1 LTTLAPSSLIKK
13 ETALIRFTVLGSS
26 SSANAILVESSDA
39 RILVDNGFTLK
50 KLTETL
56 NSIDM
61 KPEDIE
67 AVLVTHEHGD
77 HVKGVGVLARRT
89 KVPVYMTR
97 GCAHAARDRVGEI
110 PELRFFES
118 GETLAFGSLSAT
130 SFSVTHDAADPVNY
144 VFSAG
149 KARLGLATDFGHCSQ
164 LARARLRGV
173 HALIVESNY
182 CPHMLRTGKYPPQL
196 QQRIRGR
203 MGHLSNEDVQH
214 LLRDIRDESL
224 KLVVLSHISRDN
236 NRPEIALAL
245 AQEAVKGYD
254 VEVHVAPPDRATPTF
269 EVHP

>member
-1 LTTLAPSSLIKK
+1 M
-13 ETALIRFTVLGSS
+13 IRFTVLGSS
-26 SSANAILVESSDA
+26 SSANAILIESSDA

-56 NSIDM
+56 ASIDM

-77 HVKGVGVLARRT
+77 HVKGVGVLARKT
-89 KVPVYMTR
+89 KVPVFMTP
-97 GCAHAARDRVGEI
+97 GCAEAAEKRVGDI
-110 PELRFFES
+110 PDLRFFES

-144 VFSAG
+144 VFTAG

-182 CPHMLRTGKYPPQL
+182 CPDMLRAGRYPPQL
-196 QQRIRGR
+196 QQRIRSR
-203 MGHLSNEDVQH
+203 MGHLSNLDVQQ
-214 LLRDIRDESL
+214 LLKEIREDSL

-236 NRPEIALAL
+236 NRPEIALAH
-245 AQEAVKGYD
+245 AEEALRGYD
-254 VEVHVAPPDRATPTF
+254 VEVHVAPPDSATPTF
-269 EVHP
+269 EVCP